1 MDPEA
6 LRMSLAAQ
14 SQILRDWG
22 RFNDAVAVL
31 RRYEEGRQ
39 LIIPAQERRAQ
50 AVCAL
55 GMARIEAEGGRPQD
69 AWAHIKE
76 AISILAND
84 AVLGLK
90 CESAKSWV
98 LASGGLADDS
108 RRVAAQ
114 AQARLTEFEGDMST
128 CRGVMYDLGMAAC
141 KRGDHEEG
149 EHCWSR
155 YLELSPDPVYRPTA
169 YYFRGEC
176 RFQRGNSSDA
186 KADFRAAVAFDIDT
200 HYARLARRR
209 LVEMPL

>member
-1 MDPEA
+1 MA
-6 LRMSLAAQ
+6 VVVQ
-14 SQILRDWG
+14 SQILREWG
-22 RFNDAVAVL
+22 RFDDALAAL
-31 RRYEEGRQ
+31 RRYEEGVP
-39 LIIPAQERRAQ
+39 LVIPAHERRVRAT
-50 AVCAL
+50 CAL
-55 GMARIEAEGGRPQD
+55 GMSRIEAECGRAND
-69 AWAHIKE
+69 AWAHIQE
-76 AISILAND
+76 ALAILVND
-84 AVLGLK
+84 AKLGLK

-98 LASGGLADDS
+98 LAARGLADDS

-114 AQARLTEFEGDMST
+114 AHARLSEFEGDMST

-176 RFQRGNSSDA
+176 RRERGNASDA
-186 KADFRAAVAFDIDT
+186 KADFRAAVALDIDT